1 MEENVNFIPEI
12 YIGENGN
19 WFINNYDTGV
29 KARGDD
35 GITPHIGA
43 NGNWFLGDTDTG
55 VAATGPKGDKGDP
68 GPAGPQGLTGVAG
81 PQGATG
87 PQGLTGPQGP
97 TGATG
102 PQGATG
108 PKGDTGAAGPQGP
121 TGAAGPKGD
130 PGAAGVQGP
139 AGAAGPQGPKGE
151 KGDTGAVGPAGPK
164 GDKGEQGPAGPVHIA
179 NNLITDTE
187 GFALD
192 ARQGRE
198 LNEELQAISGR
209 VNSGVLNIGSYLKP
223 SNDILAEALKTEY
236 MFSLISSGEFTTNV
250 PNTYYRYTLGIV
262 LRRKSDQI
270 TVILFGRDNGLATNR
285 WDGTSWSGW
294 KIR

>member
-1 MEENVNFIPEI
+1 MEENKNFIPEI

-55 VAATGPKGDKGDP
+55 VAAAGPKGDKGDP
-68 GPAGPQGLTGVAG
+68 GPAGPQGLTGTAG

-108 PKGDTGAAGPQGP
+108 PKGDTGAA
-121 TGAAGPKGD
+121 
-130 PGAAGVQGP
+130 
-139 AGAAGPQGPKGE
+139 
-151 KGDTGAVGPAGPK
+151 GPAGPK

-223 SNDILAEALKTEY
+223 SNDILAEALNTEY

>member
-1 MEENVNFIPEI
+1 MEENKNFIPEI

-68 GPAGPQGLTGVAG
+68 
-81 PQGATG
+81 
-87 PQGLTGPQGP
+87 
-97 TGATG
+97 
-102 PQGATG
+102 
-108 PKGDTGAAGPQGP
+108 
-121 TGAAGPKGD
+121 
-130 PGAAGVQGP
+130 
-139 AGAAGPQGPKGE
+139 
-151 KGDTGAVGPAGPK
+151 GPAGPK

-223 SNDILAEALKTEY
+223 SNDILAEALNTEY

>member
-68 GPAGPQGLTGVAG
+68 
-81 PQGATG
+81 
-87 PQGLTGPQGP
+87 
-97 TGATG
+97 
-102 PQGATG
+102 
-108 PKGDTGAAGPQGP
+108 
-121 TGAAGPKGD
+121 
-130 PGAAGVQGP
+130 
-139 AGAAGPQGPKGE
+139 
-151 KGDTGAVGPAGPK
+151 GPAGPK

-223 SNDILAEALKTEY
+223 SNDILAEALNTEY